1 MKAILII
8 AHHCILPGAYKGFE
22 EILDKLHHD
31 LPGTRVASTSLLDLE
46 NDLRTLLREDV
57 ESVTLLPFL
66 LLNGQHAKN
75 DVPRVVAKLQ
85 AEFPQIPIS
94 LLPCLGDW
102 KEFANMVVA
111 GLCTAQ
117 IDERTDLRSYRRKTK
132 DKYLSSLVS
141 RLSSKSSLFSVELNL
156 EGRNVLV
163 VGGGRIALRKVKT
176 LLPTG
181 ARITVVAPQF
191 DPEFD
196 YLRRENE
203 ASPLQTKDERVSLKN
218 DISLVSRPTLV
229 AMRTKGLRPKC
240 CPLSS
245 LVLEQRPYATDDLRG
260 VFMVF
265 ICTDQ
270 PTVNAQV
277 SNDARARRILVN
289 NACDY
294 LDGDFIVPARMDFGE
309 NIAVTVSTQGRAP
322 SLAKKLKQKIQT
334 EWAEGLE
341 KEENAFFAQ
350 K

>member
-22 EILDKLHHD
+22 GILDKLHHD

-66 LLNGQHAKN
+66 LLNGQHSKN

-85 AEFPQIPIS
+85 EEFPQIPIT
-94 LLPCLGDW
+94 LMPCLGDW
-102 KEFANMVVA
+102 SEFAAMVVN
-111 GLCTAQ
+111 GIRNAQ
-117 IDERTDLRSYRRKTK
+117 KETVRQ
-132 DKYLSSLVS
+132 SSNSTLHTTHS
-141 RLSSKSSLFSVELNL
+141 TSHTSNLFSIELNL

-181 ARITVVAPQF
+181 AHITVVAPQI
-191 DPEFD
+191 DPEFTTIP
-196 YLRRENE
+196 
-203 ASPLQTKDERVSLKN
+203 SIVLKN
-218 DISLVSRPTLV
+218 
-229 AMRTKGLRPKC
+229 
-240 CPLSS
+240 
-245 LVLEQRPYATDDLRG
+245 RPYEPLDLRG
-260 VFMVF
+260 IFMVF
-265 ICTDQ
+265 ICTDK
-270 PTVNAQV
+270 PAVNAQV

-322 SLAKKLKQKIQT
+322 SLAKKLKQKIQS

-341 KEENAFFAQ
+341 QVERDFLH
-350 K
+350 

>member
-22 EILDKLHHD
+22 EILDRLHHD
-31 LPGTRVASTSLLDLE
+31 MPGTRVASTSLLDLE
-46 NDLRTLLREDV
+46 NDLRALLREDV
-57 ESVTLLPFL
+57 ESVTLLPYL
-66 LLNGQHAKN
+66 LLNGQHTKN
-75 DVPRVVAKLQ
+75 DVPKVVARLQ
-85 AEFPQIPIS
+85 AEFPEIPIT

-102 KEFANMVVA
+102 KEFASMVVSGIRNA
-111 GLCTAQ
+111 EIRNNVIACPVGAKQ
-117 IDERTDLRSYRRKTK
+117 SI
-132 DKYLSSLVS
+132 SSNS
-141 RLSSKSSLFSVELNL
+141 NFFSIELNL

-191 DPEFD
+191 DPEFESLQSAD
-196 YLRRENE
+196 KVAELSRRAES
-203 ASPLQTKDERVSLKN
+203 ASITLK
-218 DISLVSRPTLV
+218 T
-229 AMRTKGLRPKC
+229 
-240 CPLSS
+240 
-245 LVLEQRPYATDDLRG
+245 RPYEPLDLRG
-260 VFMVF
+260 IFMVF

-277 SNDARARRILVN
+277 SNDAHARRILVN

-341 KEENAFFAQ
+341 HVEKDFYES
-350 K
+350 

>member
-22 EILDKLHHD
+22 GILDKLHHD

-66 LLNGQHAKN
+66 LLNGQHSKN

-85 AEFPQIPIS
+85 AEFPQIPIT
-94 LLPCLGDW
+94 LMPCLGDW
-102 KEFANMVVA
+102 KEFASMVVA
-111 GLCTAQ
+111 GVRNAQ
-117 IDERTDLRSYRRKTK
+117 IENPQSAVGATSYPKAPQERAH
-132 DKYLSSLVS
+132 SSN
-141 RLSSKSSLFSVELNL
+141 LFSIELNL

-191 DPEFD
+191 DPEFTTIP
-196 YLRRENE
+196 
-203 ASPLQTKDERVSLKN
+203 SIVLK
-218 DISLVSRPTLV
+218 SRPYE
-229 AMRTKGLRPKC
+229 
-240 CPLSS
+240 PL
-245 LVLEQRPYATDDLRG
+245 DLRG
-260 VFMVF
+260 IFMVF
-265 ICTDQ
+265 ICTDK
-270 PTVNAQV
+270 PDINAQV

-341 KEENAFFAQ
+341 QVERDFLH
-350 K
+350 

>member
-22 EILDKLHHD
+22 GILDKLHHD

-66 LLNGQHAKN
+66 LLNGQHSKN

-85 AEFPQIPIS
+85 AEFPQIPIT
-94 LLPCLGDW
+94 LMPCLGDW
-102 KEFANMVVA
+102 KEFASMVVA
-111 GLCTAQ
+111 GVRNAQ
-117 IDERTDLRSYRRKTK
+117 NKLSQSASGATSHPKAPQERAHTSN
-132 DKYLSSLVS
+132 
-141 RLSSKSSLFSVELNL
+141 LFSIELNL

-191 DPEFD
+191 DPEFTTIP
-196 YLRRENE
+196 
-203 ASPLQTKDERVSLKN
+203 SIVLK
-218 DISLVSRPTLV
+218 SRPYE
-229 AMRTKGLRPKC
+229 
-240 CPLSS
+240 PL
-245 LVLEQRPYATDDLRG
+245 DLRG
-260 VFMVF
+260 IFMVF
-265 ICTDQ
+265 ICTDK
-270 PTVNAQV
+270 PDVNALV

-341 KEENAFFAQ
+341 QVERDFLH
-350 K
+350 

>member
-57 ESVTLLPFL
+57 ESVTLLPYL
-66 LLNGQHAKN
+66 LLNGQHSKN

-85 AEFPQIPIS
+85 EEFPQIPIT

-102 KEFANMVVA
+102 KEFADMVVA
-111 GLCTAQ
+111 GIRNAQ
-117 IDERTDLRSYRRKTK
+117 EPRTCAP
-132 DKYLSSLVS
+132 SSS
-141 RLSSKSSLFSVELNL
+141 PNSEHRTSNLFSIEVNL
-156 EGRNVLV
+156 EGKNVLV

-196 YLRRENE
+196 VIKSGEP
-203 ASPLQTKDERVSLKN
+203 ASITLKN
-218 DISLVSRPTLV
+218 
-229 AMRTKGLRPKC
+229 
-240 CPLSS
+240 
-245 LVLEQRPYATDDLRG
+245 RPYEPLDLRCI
-260 VFMVF
+260 FMVF

-270 PTVNAQV
+270 PAVNAQV

-322 SLAKKLKQKIQT
+322 SLAKKLKQKIQS

-341 KEENAFFAQ
+341 QAEREFK
-350 K
+350 

>member
-22 EILDKLHHD
+22 GILDKLHHD

-66 LLNGQHAKN
+66 LLNGQHSKN

-85 AEFPQIPIS
+85 AEFPQIPIT
-94 LLPCLGDW
+94 LMPCLGDW
-102 KEFANMVVA
+102 KEFASMVVA
-111 GLCTAQ
+111 GVRNAQ
-117 IDERTDLRSYRRKTK
+117 IENPQSAVGATSYPKAPQERAH
-132 DKYLSSLVS
+132 SSN
-141 RLSSKSSLFSVELNL
+141 LFSIELNL

-191 DPEFD
+191 DPEF
-196 YLRRENE
+196 ENLSSKGE
-203 ASPLQTKDERVSLKN
+203 ARPHTSHLITLKN
-218 DISLVSRPTLV
+218 
-229 AMRTKGLRPKC
+229 
-240 CPLSS
+240 
-245 LVLEQRPYATDDLRG
+245 RPYEPLDLRG
-260 VFMVF
+260 IFMVF
-265 ICTDQ
+265 ICTDK
-270 PTVNAQV
+270 PDVNALV

-341 KEENAFFAQ
+341 QVERDFLH
-350 K
+350 

>member
-22 EILDKLHHD
+22 GILDKLHHD
-31 LPGTRVASTSLLDLE
+31 LPGTRVASTILLDLE
-46 NDLRTLLREDV
+46 NDLRTLLREDI

-66 LLNGQHAKN
+66 LLNGQHTKN

-85 AEFPQIPIS
+85 AEFPQIPIT
-94 LLPCLGDW
+94 LMPCLGDW
-102 KEFANMVVA
+102 MEFADMVVN
-111 GLCTAQ
+111 GVRNAQ
-117 IDERTDLRSYRRKTK
+117 IENPQSAVGATSYPKAPQERAH
-132 DKYLSSLVS
+132 SSN
-141 RLSSKSSLFSVELNL
+141 LFSIELNL

-191 DPEFD
+191 DPEF
-196 YLRRENE
+196 
-203 ASPLQTKDERVSLKN
+203 KSLDSSTTPNGSAQN
-218 DISLVSRPTLV
+218 DTLTSV
-229 AMRTKGLRPKC
+229 TLIN
-240 CPLSS
+240 
-245 LVLEQRPYATDDLRG
+245 RPYEPLDLRG
-260 VFMVF
+260 IFMVF
-265 ICTDQ
+265 ICTDK
-270 PTVNAQV
+270 PDVNAQV
-277 SNDARARRILVN
+277 SNDAHARRILVN

-334 EWAEGLE
+334 EWAEELSQIE
-341 KEENAFFAQ
+341 RNFDK
-350 K
+350 

>member
-22 EILDKLHHD
+22 EILDRLHHD

-46 NDLRTLLREDV
+46 NDLRTILREDV

-66 LLNGQHAKN
+66 LLNGQHTKN

-85 AEFPQIPIS
+85 AEFPQIPIT

-102 KEFANMVVA
+102 KEFADMVVS
-111 GLCTAQ
+111 GVRNAQ
-117 IDERTDLRSYRRKTK
+117 VAHSQSTVGATSHLKAPQARAHASN
-132 DKYLSSLVS
+132 
-141 RLSSKSSLFSVELNL
+141 LFSIELNL

-176 LLPTG
+176 LIPTG

-191 DPEFD
+191 DPEFEN
-196 YLRRENE
+196 LRRKNE
-203 ASPLQTKDERVSLKN
+203 ASPLQTKDESSFQGIDSSIVYSLSSIVLK
-218 DISLVSRPTLV
+218 SRPYE
-229 AMRTKGLRPKC
+229 
-240 CPLSS
+240 PL
-245 LVLEQRPYATDDLRG
+245 DLRG
-260 VFMVF
+260 IFMVF

-270 PTVNAQV
+270 PAVNAQV

-341 KEENAFFAQ
+341 QIEREFDK
-350 K
+350 

>member
-22 EILDKLHHD
+22 GILDKLHHD

-66 LLNGQHAKN
+66 LLNGQHTKN

-85 AEFPQIPIS
+85 AEFPQIPIT
-94 LLPCLGDW
+94 LMPCLGDW
-102 KEFANMVVA
+102 KEFADMVVA
-111 GLCTAQ
+111 GIRSAQ
-117 IDERTDLRSYRRKTK
+117 LDERTPADAGYRRKTK
-132 DKYLSSLVS
+132 ENILIEETHLSSLAS
-141 RLSSKSSLFSVELNL
+141 RLSSKSSNLFSIELNL

-163 VGGGRIALRKVKT
+163 VGGGRIALRKVKS
-176 LLPTG
+176 LVPTG

-196 YLRRENE
+196 AFCRHSERSEESSQFSNS
-203 ASPLQTKDERVSLKN
+203 ASAERSLS
-218 DISLVSRPTLV
+218 ITL
-229 AMRTKGLRPKC
+229 K
-240 CPLSS
+240 
-245 LVLEQRPYATDDLRG
+245 QRPYEPIDLCG
-260 VFMVF
+260 IFMVF
-265 ICTDQ
+265 ICTDK
-270 PTVNAQV
+270 PAVNAQV

-322 SLAKKLKQKIQT
+322 SLAKKLKQKIQS
-334 EWAEGLE
+334 EWAEDLAKIE
-341 KEENAFFAQ
+341 REFECK
-350 K
+350 

>member
-22 EILDKLHHD
+22 EIMDKLHHD

-57 ESVTLLPFL
+57 ESVTLLPYL
-66 LLNGQHAKN
+66 LLNGQHSKN

-85 AEFPQIPIS
+85 EEFSQIPIT

-102 KEFANMVVA
+102 KEFADMVVA
-111 GLCTAQ
+111 GIRNAQ
-117 IDERTDLRSYRRKTK
+117 EPHTCAPSSSPNSERRTSN
-132 DKYLSSLVS
+132 
-141 RLSSKSSLFSVELNL
+141 LFSIEVNL

-196 YLRRENE
+196 TIKSGES
-203 ASPLQTKDERVSLKN
+203 APSITFKN
-218 DISLVSRPTLV
+218 
-229 AMRTKGLRPKC
+229 
-240 CPLSS
+240 
-245 LVLEQRPYATDDLRG
+245 RPYEPLDLRG
-260 VFMVF
+260 IFMVF

-270 PTVNAQV
+270 PAVNAQV

-341 KEENAFFAQ
+341 QVEREFDK
-350 K
+350 

>member
-22 EILDKLHHD
+22 EILDRLHHD

-57 ESVTLLPFL
+57 ESVTLLPYL
-66 LLNGQHAKN
+66 LLNGQHSKN

-85 AEFPQIPIS
+85 EEFPQIPIT

-102 KEFANMVVA
+102 KEFSSMVVA
-111 GLCTAQ
+111 GVRSAQNACTCAP
-117 IDERTDLRSYRRKTK
+117 
-132 DKYLSSLVS
+132 LSSRNHECGDRIRS
-141 RLSSKSSLFSVELNL
+141 ERAYSSNLFSIELNL

-176 LLPTG
+176 LIPTG
-181 ARITVVAPQF
+181 AHITVVAPQF
-191 DPEFD
+191 DPEFETLKAGD
-196 YLRRENE
+196 KVPELSRGAE
-203 ASPLQTKDERVSLKN
+203 ASITLK
-218 DISLVSRPTLV
+218 
-229 AMRTKGLRPKC
+229 K
-240 CPLSS
+240 
-245 LVLEQRPYATDDLRG
+245 RPYEPLDLRCI
-260 VFMVF
+260 FMVF

-270 PTVNAQV
+270 PAVNAQV

-334 EWAEGLE
+334 EWAEDLVQIE
-341 KEENAFFAQ
+341 KDFKKE
-350 K
+350 

>member
-57 ESVTLLPFL
+57 ESVTLLPYL
-66 LLNGQHAKN
+66 LLNGQHSKN
-75 DVPRVVAKLQ
+75 DVPRVVARLQ
-85 AEFPQIPIS
+85 AEFPQIPIT

-102 KEFANMVVA
+102 KEFSDMVVA
-111 GLCTAQ
+111 GVRNAQ
-117 IDERTDLRSYRRKTK
+117 NGVCHSERSEESRASLDPSTTPNGFAQDDKKTERAH
-132 DKYLSSLVS
+132 SSN
-141 RLSSKSSLFSVELNL
+141 LFSIELNL

-176 LLPTG
+176 LIPTG
-181 ARITVVAPQF
+181 AHITVVAPQF
-191 DPEFD
+191 DPEFNA
-196 YLRRENE
+196 LCRH
-203 ASPLQTKDERVSLKN
+203 SERSEESSCFSNSATVEQSSITLK
-218 DISLVSRPTLV
+218 
-229 AMRTKGLRPKC
+229 
-240 CPLSS
+240 
-245 LVLEQRPYATDDLRG
+245 QRPYEPLDLRC

-270 PTVNAQV
+270 PAVNAQV

-334 EWAEGLE
+334 EWADDLE
-341 KEENAFFAQ
+341 QIEREFGK
-350 K
+350 

>member
-22 EILDKLHHD
+22 GILDKLHHD

-66 LLNGQHAKN
+66 LLNGQHTKN

-85 AEFPQIPIS
+85 AEFPQIPIT

-102 KEFANMVVA
+102 KEFADMVVS
-111 GLCTAQ
+111 GVRNAQ
-117 IDERTDLRSYRRKTK
+117 VAHSQSTVGATSHLKAPQARAHASN
-132 DKYLSSLVS
+132 
-141 RLSSKSSLFSVELNL
+141 LFSIEVNL
-156 EGRNVLV
+156 EGKNVLV

-191 DPEFD
+191 DPEFE
-196 YLRRENE
+196 Y
-203 ASPLQTKDERVSLKN
+203 
-218 DISLVSRPTLV
+218 
-229 AMRTKGLRPKC
+229 
-240 CPLSS
+240 LSS
-245 LVLEQRPYATDDLRG
+245 KGEARPHTSCLITLINRPYEPLDLRG
-260 VFMVF
+260 IFMVF

-270 PTVNAQV
+270 PAVNAQV

-289 NACDY
+289 NACEY

-341 KEENAFFAQ
+341 QIERDFS
-350 K
+350 

>member
-22 EILDKLHHD
+22 EILDQLHHD
-31 LPGTRVASTSLLDLE
+31 MPGTRVASTSLLDLE
-46 NDLRTLLREDV
+46 NDLRALLREDV
-57 ESVTLLPFL
+57 ESVTLLPYL
-66 LLNGQHAKN
+66 LLNGQHTKN
-75 DVPRVVAKLQ
+75 DVPKVVARLQ
-85 AEFPQIPIS
+85 AEYPQIPIT

-102 KEFANMVVA
+102 KEFAGMVVD
-111 GLCTAQ
+111 GVRNAQ
-117 IDERTDLRSYRRKTK
+117 VGMCRSERSEESRCSLDPSATPDSTDFGSRMTGFAQDDAKMLRAHASNF
-132 DKYLSSLVS
+132 
-141 RLSSKSSLFSVELNL
+141 FSIELNL

-191 DPEFD
+191 DPEFESLQSAD
-196 YLRRENE
+196 KVAELSRRAES
-203 ASPLQTKDERVSLKN
+203 ASITLK
-218 DISLVSRPTLV
+218 T
-229 AMRTKGLRPKC
+229 
-240 CPLSS
+240 
-245 LVLEQRPYATDDLRG
+245 RPYEPLDLRG
-260 VFMVF
+260 IFMVF

-277 SNDARARRILVN
+277 SNDAHARRILVN

-341 KEENAFFAQ
+341 QVEKEFYES
-350 K
+350 

>member
-22 EILDKLHHD
+22 EILDRLHHD

-57 ESVTLLPFL
+57 ESVTLLPYL
-66 LLNGQHAKN
+66 LLNGQHTKN

-85 AEFPQIPIS
+85 EEFPQIPIT

-102 KEFANMVVA
+102 KEFSSMVVCGIRNAQNEISQSAA
-111 GLCTAQ
+111 GVTSLLKAPQ
-117 IDERTDLRSYRRKTK
+117 ERSH
-132 DKYLSSLVS
+132 SSN
-141 RLSSKSSLFSVELNL
+141 LFSIELNL

-176 LLPTG
+176 LIPTG
-181 ARITVVAPQF
+181 AHITVVAPQF
-191 DPEFD
+191 DPEFEM
-196 YLRRENE
+196 LK
-203 ASPLQTKDERVSLKN
+203 ADEPSSITLK
-218 DISLVSRPTLV
+218 
-229 AMRTKGLRPKC
+229 
-240 CPLSS
+240 
-245 LVLEQRPYATDDLRG
+245 QRPYEPLDLRC

-270 PTVNAQV
+270 PAVNAQV

-334 EWAEGLE
+334 DWAEDLVQIE
-341 KEENAFFAQ
+341 KAF
-350 K
+350 KKE

>member
-22 EILDKLHHD
+22 GILDKLHHD

-66 LLNGQHAKN
+66 LLNGQHTKN

-85 AEFPQIPIS
+85 EEFPQIPIT
-94 LLPCLGDW
+94 LMPCLGDW
-102 KEFANMVVA
+102 SEFAAMVVN
-111 GLCTAQ
+111 GIRNAQ
-117 IDERTDLRSYRRKTK
+117 EPRSCAPSSSSATESRTSN
-132 DKYLSSLVS
+132 
-141 RLSSKSSLFSVELNL
+141 LFSIELNL

-196 YLRRENE
+196 ALKSGE
-203 ASPLQTKDERVSLKN
+203 QVSLIVLKN
-218 DISLVSRPTLV
+218 
-229 AMRTKGLRPKC
+229 
-240 CPLSS
+240 
-245 LVLEQRPYATDDLRG
+245 RPYEPLDLRG
-260 VFMVF
+260 IFMVF

-270 PTVNAQV
+270 PAVNAQV

-322 SLAKKLKQKIQT
+322 SLAKKLKQKIQS

-341 KEENAFFAQ
+341 QVERDFLH
-350 K
+350 

>member
-22 EILDKLHHD
+22 EILDQLHHD
-31 LPGTRVASTSLLDLE
+31 MPGTRVASTSLLDLE
-46 NDLRTLLREDV
+46 NDLRALLREDV
-57 ESVTLLPFL
+57 ESVTLLPYL
-66 LLNGQHAKN
+66 LLNGQHTKN
-75 DVPRVVAKLQ
+75 DVPKVVARLQ
-85 AEFPQIPIS
+85 AEFPGIPIT

-102 KEFANMVVA
+102 KEFAGMVVSGIRNA
-111 GLCTAQ
+111 QKENKKAHDQNGLAKS
-117 IDERTDLRSYRRKTK
+117 DN
-132 DKYLSSLVS
+132 LSDTLNVVASPVGAKQS
-141 RLSSKSSLFSVELNL
+141 ISSNSNFFSIELNL

-191 DPEFD
+191 DPEFKSLD
-196 YLRRENE
+196 SLTTPDSRMTGSAQKDSLTSVTLIKRAYE
-203 ASPLQTKDERVSLKN
+203 PL
-218 DISLVSRPTLV
+218 
-229 AMRTKGLRPKC
+229 
-240 CPLSS
+240 
-245 LVLEQRPYATDDLRG
+245 DLRC

-277 SNDARARRILVN
+277 SNDAHARRILVN

-294 LDGDFIVPARMDFGE
+294 LDGDFIVPARMDFGQ

-341 KEENAFFAQ
+341 QVEKEFYES
-350 K
+350 

>member
-57 ESVTLLPFL
+57 ESVTLLPYL
-66 LLNGQHAKN
+66 LLNGQHSKN

-85 AEFPQIPIS
+85 EEFPQIPIT

-102 KEFANMVVA
+102 KEFADMVVS
-111 GLCTAQ
+111 GLRTAQ
-117 IDERTDLRSYRRKTK
+117 NVDPSTTPDGFAQDDTK
-132 DKYLSSLVS
+132 MGRAHASN
-141 RLSSKSSLFSVELNL
+141 LFSVEVNL
-156 EGRNVLV
+156 EGKNVLV

-196 YLRRENE
+196 ALDSSTTPDGFAQNDTRAIVTLR
-203 ASPLQTKDERVSLKN
+203 K
-218 DISLVSRPTLV
+218 
-229 AMRTKGLRPKC
+229 
-240 CPLSS
+240 
-245 LVLEQRPYATDDLRG
+245 RPYEPLDLRG

-270 PTVNAQV
+270 PAVNAQV

-322 SLAKKLKQKIQT
+322 SLAKKLKQKIQS

-341 KEENAFFAQ
+341 QAERDFLNS
-350 K
+350 

>member
-57 ESVTLLPFL
+57 ESVTLLPYL
-66 LLNGQHAKN
+66 LLNGQHSKN

-85 AEFPQIPIS
+85 EEFPQIPIT

-102 KEFANMVVA
+102 KEFADMVVA
-111 GLCTAQ
+111 GIRNAQ
-117 IDERTDLRSYRRKTK
+117 KPRSCAPSSSSAPEHRTSN
-132 DKYLSSLVS
+132 
-141 RLSSKSSLFSVELNL
+141 LFSIEVNL
-156 EGRNVLV
+156 EGKNVLV

-196 YLRRENE
+196 ALKSGES
-203 ASPLQTKDERVSLKN
+203 AKSMPSITLKN
-218 DISLVSRPTLV
+218 
-229 AMRTKGLRPKC
+229 
-240 CPLSS
+240 
-245 LVLEQRPYATDDLRG
+245 RPYEPLDLRG
-260 VFMVF
+260 IFMVF

-270 PTVNAQV
+270 PAVNAQV

-322 SLAKKLKQKIQT
+322 SLAKKLKQKIQA

-341 KEENAFFAQ
+341 QVEKDFHNS
-350 K
+350 

>member
-22 EILDKLHHD
+22 GILDKLHHD

-66 LLNGQHAKN
+66 LLNGQHTKN

-85 AEFPQIPIS
+85 AEFPQIPIT

-102 KEFANMVVA
+102 KEFADMVVS
-111 GLCTAQ
+111 GVRNAQ
-117 IDERTDLRSYRRKTK
+117 VAHSQSTVGATSHLKAPQARAHASN
-132 DKYLSSLVS
+132 
-141 RLSSKSSLFSVELNL
+141 LFSIEVNL
-156 EGRNVLV
+156 EGKNVLV

-191 DPEFD
+191 DPEFH
-196 YLRRENE
+196 
-203 ASPLQTKDERVSLKN
+203 S
-218 DISLVSRPTLV
+218 
-229 AMRTKGLRPKC
+229 
-240 CPLSS
+240 
-245 LVLEQRPYATDDLRG
+245 LEQSAMSDEGSKLNAQCSLLNRPYEPLDLRG
-260 VFMVF
+260 IFMVF

-270 PTVNAQV
+270 PAVNAQV

-322 SLAKKLKQKIQT
+322 SLAKKLKQKIQA
-334 EWAEGLE
+334 EWADGLE
-341 KEENAFFAQ
+341 QIERDFS
-350 K
+350 

>member
-22 EILDKLHHD
+22 TILDRLHHD
-31 LPGTRVASTSLLDLE
+31 MPGTRVASTSLLDLE

-66 LLNGQHAKN
+66 LLNGQHSKN

-85 AEFPQIPIS
+85 AEFPQIPIT

-102 KEFANMVVA
+102 KEFADMVVNGVRNA
-111 GLCTAQ
+111 H
-117 IDERTDLRSYRRKTK
+117 
-132 DKYLSSLVS
+132 SSN
-141 RLSSKSSLFSVELNL
+141 LFSIEVNL
-156 EGRNVLV
+156 EGKNVLV

-196 YLRRENE
+196 ALKSGES
-203 ASPLQTKDERVSLKN
+203 ASSITLKN
-218 DISLVSRPTLV
+218 
-229 AMRTKGLRPKC
+229 
-240 CPLSS
+240 
-245 LVLEQRPYATDDLRG
+245 RPYEPLDLRG
-260 VFMVF
+260 IFMVF

-270 PTVNAQV
+270 PAVNAQV

-341 KEENAFFAQ
+341 QVERDFK
-350 K
+350 

>member
-57 ESVTLLPFL
+57 ESVTLLPYL
-66 LLNGQHAKN
+66 LLNGQHSKN

-85 AEFPQIPIS
+85 AEFPQIPIT

-102 KEFANMVVA
+102 KEFADMVVA
-111 GLCTAQ
+111 GIRNAQ
-117 IDERTDLRSYRRKTK
+117 DAPSSSWSHECGDRIHSERAH
-132 DKYLSSLVS
+132 SSN
-141 RLSSKSSLFSVELNL
+141 LFSIELNL

-176 LLPTG
+176 LIPTG
-181 ARITVVAPQF
+181 AHITVVAPQF
-191 DPEFD
+191 DPEFEM
-196 YLRRENE
+196 LK
-203 ASPLQTKDERVSLKN
+203 ADEPSSITLK
-218 DISLVSRPTLV
+218 
-229 AMRTKGLRPKC
+229 
-240 CPLSS
+240 
-245 LVLEQRPYATDDLRG
+245 QRPYEPLDLRC

-270 PTVNAQV
+270 PAVNAQV

-334 EWAEGLE
+334 DWAEDLVQIE
-341 KEENAFFAQ
+341 KAF
-350 K
+350 KKE

>member
-22 EILDKLHHD
+22 EILDRLHHD

-57 ESVTLLPFL
+57 ESVTLLPYL
-66 LLNGQHAKN
+66 LLNGQHSKN

-85 AEFPQIPIS
+85 AEFPQIPIT

-102 KEFANMVVA
+102 KEFSSMVVC
-111 GLCTAQ
+111 GIRNAQ
-117 IDERTDLRSYRRKTK
+117 SNKKAPAE
-132 DKYLSSLVS
+132 SLVS
-141 RLSSKSSLFSVELNL
+141 RPSSNSNLFSIELNL

-176 LLPTG
+176 LIPTG
-181 ARITVVAPQF
+181 AHITVVAPQI
-191 DPEFD
+191 DPEFNA
-196 YLRRENE
+196 LCRH
-203 ASPLQTKDERVSLKN
+203 SERSEESSCFSNSATVEPTSITLK
-218 DISLVSRPTLV
+218 
-229 AMRTKGLRPKC
+229 
-240 CPLSS
+240 
-245 LVLEQRPYATDDLRG
+245 QRPYEPLDLRC

-270 PTVNAQV
+270 PAVNAQV

-334 EWAEGLE
+334 EWADDLE
-341 KEENAFFAQ
+341 QIEREFGK
-350 K
+350 

>member
-57 ESVTLLPFL
+57 ESVTLLPYL
-66 LLNGQHAKN
+66 LLNGQHSKN

-85 AEFPQIPIS
+85 EEFPRIPIT

-102 KEFANMVVA
+102 KEFADMVVC
-111 GLCTAQ
+111 GIRNAQ
-117 IDERTDLRSYRRKTK
+117 EPRACAPSSSSTPEHRTSN
-132 DKYLSSLVS
+132 
-141 RLSSKSSLFSVELNL
+141 LFSIEVNL
-156 EGRNVLV
+156 EGKNVLV

-196 YLRRENE
+196 
-203 ASPLQTKDERVSLKN
+203 ALK
-218 DISLVSRPTLV
+218 SGELP
-229 AMRTKGLRPKC
+229 
-240 CPLSS
+240 SS
-245 LVLEQRPYATDDLRG
+245 IVFKNRPYEPLDLRG
-260 VFMVF
+260 IFMVF

-270 PTVNAQV
+270 PAVNAQV

-322 SLAKKLKQKIQT
+322 SLAKKLKQKIQA

-341 KEENAFFAQ
+341 QVEKDFHNS
-350 K
+350 

>member
-22 EILDKLHHD
+22 GILDKLHHD

-66 LLNGQHAKN
+66 LLNGQHSKN

-85 AEFPQIPIS
+85 EEFPQIPIT
-94 LLPCLGDW
+94 LMPCLGDW
-102 KEFANMVVA
+102 KEFSDMVVD
-111 GLCTAQ
+111 GIRNAQ
-117 IDERTDLRSYRRKTK
+117 EPCSCAPSSSPSTESRTSN
-132 DKYLSSLVS
+132 
-141 RLSSKSSLFSVELNL
+141 LFSIELNL

-181 ARITVVAPQF
+181 AHITVVAPQL
-191 DPEFD
+191 DPEFTTIP
-196 YLRRENE
+196 
-203 ASPLQTKDERVSLKN
+203 SIVLKN
-218 DISLVSRPTLV
+218 
-229 AMRTKGLRPKC
+229 
-240 CPLSS
+240 
-245 LVLEQRPYATDDLRG
+245 RPYEPLDLRG
-260 VFMVF
+260 IFMVF
-265 ICTDQ
+265 ICTDK
-270 PTVNAQV
+270 PAVNAQV

-322 SLAKKLKQKIQT
+322 SLAKKLKQKIQS

-341 KEENAFFAQ
+341 QVERDFLH
-350 K
+350 

>member
-22 EILDKLHHD
+22 EILDRLHHD

-57 ESVTLLPFL
+57 ESVTLLPYL
-66 LLNGQHAKN
+66 LLNGQHTKN

-85 AEFPQIPIS
+85 AEFPQIPIT

-102 KEFANMVVA
+102 KEFSSMVVCGIRNAQNEISQSAA
-111 GLCTAQ
+111 GVTSLLKVPQ
-117 IDERTDLRSYRRKTK
+117 ERAH
-132 DKYLSSLVS
+132 SSN
-141 RLSSKSSLFSVELNL
+141 LFSIELNL

-176 LLPTG
+176 LIPTG
-181 ARITVVAPQF
+181 AHITVVAPQI
-191 DPEFD
+191 DPEFETLKTGD
-196 YLRRENE
+196 KVPELSRGVE
-203 ASPLQTKDERVSLKN
+203 ASITLK
-218 DISLVSRPTLV
+218 
-229 AMRTKGLRPKC
+229 K
-240 CPLSS
+240 
-245 LVLEQRPYATDDLRG
+245 RPYEPLDLRC

-270 PTVNAQV
+270 PAVNAQV

-334 EWAEGLE
+334 EWAEGLVQIE
-341 KEENAFFAQ
+341 KDFKKE
-350 K
+350 

>member
-22 EILDKLHHD
+22 GILDKLHHD

-66 LLNGQHAKN
+66 LLNGQHSKN

-85 AEFPQIPIS
+85 EEFPQIPIT
-94 LLPCLGDW
+94 LMPCLGDW
-102 KEFANMVVA
+102 KEFSDMVVA
-111 GLCTAQ
+111 GIRSAQ
-117 IDERTDLRSYRRKTK
+117 IDDRTPADTGYRRKTK
-132 DKYLSSLVS
+132 ENNGIAEENH
-141 RLSSKSSLFSVELNL
+141 LSSKTSNLFSIELNL

-181 ARITVVAPQF
+181 AHITVVAPQL
-191 DPEFD
+191 DPEFTTIP
-196 YLRRENE
+196 
-203 ASPLQTKDERVSLKN
+203 SIVLK
-218 DISLVSRPTLV
+218 SRPYE
-229 AMRTKGLRPKC
+229 
-240 CPLSS
+240 PL
-245 LVLEQRPYATDDLRG
+245 DLRG
-260 VFMVF
+260 IFMVF
-265 ICTDQ
+265 ICTDK
-270 PTVNAQV
+270 PAVNALV

-322 SLAKKLKQKIQT
+322 SLAKKLKQKIQS

-341 KEENAFFAQ
+341 QVERDFLH
-350 K
+350 

>member
-22 EILDKLHHD
+22 GILDKLHHD

-66 LLNGQHAKN
+66 LLNGQHSKN

-85 AEFPQIPIS
+85 EEFPQIPIT
-94 LLPCLGDW
+94 LMPCLGDW
-102 KEFANMVVA
+102 KEFSDMVVD
-111 GLCTAQ
+111 GIRSAQ
-117 IDERTDLRSYRRKTK
+117 IDDRTPADTGYRRKTK
-132 DKYLSSLVS
+132 ENNGIAEENH
-141 RLSSKSSLFSVELNL
+141 LSSKTSNLFSIELNL

-181 ARITVVAPQF
+181 AHITVVAPQL
-191 DPEFD
+191 DPEFTTIP
-196 YLRRENE
+196 
-203 ASPLQTKDERVSLKN
+203 SIVLKN
-218 DISLVSRPTLV
+218 
-229 AMRTKGLRPKC
+229 
-240 CPLSS
+240 
-245 LVLEQRPYATDDLRG
+245 RPYEPLDLRG
-260 VFMVF
+260 IFMVF
-265 ICTDQ
+265 ICTDK
-270 PTVNAQV
+270 PAVNAQV

-322 SLAKKLKQKIQT
+322 SLAKKLKQKIQS

-341 KEENAFFAQ
+341 QVEREFGK
-350 K
+350 

>member
-1 MKAILII
+1 MKAVLII

-22 EILDKLHHD
+22 TILDRLHHD
-31 LPGTRVASTSLLDLE
+31 MPGTRVASTSLLDLE

-66 LLNGQHAKN
+66 LLNGQHTKN

-85 AEFPQIPIS
+85 AEFPQIPIT
-94 LLPCLGDW
+94 LMPCLGDW
-102 KEFANMVVA
+102 KEFANMVVDGVRNAQNA
-111 GLCTAQ
+111 GA
-117 IDERTDLRSYRRKTK
+117 RSHETSS
-132 DKYLSSLVS
+132 SSLKAPLARPHS
-141 RLSSKSSLFSVELNL
+141 SSLFSIELNL
-156 EGRNVLV
+156 EDKNVLV

-191 DPEFD
+191 DPEFH
-196 YLRRENE
+196 
-203 ASPLQTKDERVSLKN
+203 S
-218 DISLVSRPTLV
+218 
-229 AMRTKGLRPKC
+229 
-240 CPLSS
+240 
-245 LVLEQRPYATDDLRG
+245 LEQSAMSDEGSKLKAQCSLLNRPYEPLDLRG

-270 PTVNAQV
+270 PAVNAQV

-322 SLAKKLKQKIQT
+322 SLAKKLKQKIQA

-341 KEENAFFAQ
+341 QVERDFK
-350 K
+350 

>member
-22 EILDKLHHD
+22 EILDRLHHD

-57 ESVTLLPFL
+57 ESVTLLPYL
-66 LLNGQHAKN
+66 LLNGQHTKN

-85 AEFPQIPIS
+85 AEFPQIPIT

-102 KEFANMVVA
+102 KEFSSMVVA
-111 GLCTAQ
+111 GVRSAQNACTCAPSSSRSHECGNR
-117 IDERTDLRSYRRKTK
+117 IHSERAH
-132 DKYLSSLVS
+132 SSN
-141 RLSSKSSLFSVELNL
+141 LFSIELNL

-176 LLPTG
+176 LIPTG
-181 ARITVVAPQF
+181 AHITVVAPQI
-191 DPEFD
+191 DPEFETLKTGD
-196 YLRRENE
+196 KVPELSRGAE
-203 ASPLQTKDERVSLKN
+203 ASITLK
-218 DISLVSRPTLV
+218 
-229 AMRTKGLRPKC
+229 
-240 CPLSS
+240 
-245 LVLEQRPYATDDLRG
+245 QRPYEPLDLRC

-270 PTVNAQV
+270 PAVNAQV

-334 EWAEGLE
+334 EWAEDLVQIE
-341 KEENAFFAQ
+341 KDFKKE
-350 K
+350 

>member
-1 MKAILII
+1 MKAVLII

-22 EILDKLHHD
+22 TILDRLHHD
-31 LPGTRVASTSLLDLE
+31 MPGTRVASTILLDLE
-46 NDLRTLLREDV
+46 SDLRTLLREDV

-66 LLNGQHAKN
+66 LLNGQHSKN

-85 AEFPQIPIS
+85 AEFPQIPIT
-94 LLPCLGDW
+94 LMPCLGDW
-102 KEFANMVVA
+102 KEFANMVVGGVRNALDA
-111 GLCTAQ
+111 GA
-117 IDERTDLRSYRRKTK
+117 RSSETSN
-132 DKYLSSLVS
+132 SSLKVPS
-141 RLSSKSSLFSVELNL
+141 AQPRSSSLFSIELNL
-156 EGRNVLV
+156 EGKNVLV

-191 DPEFD
+191 DPEFNA
-196 YLRRENE
+196 LAAPSEQPAQNNE
-203 ASPLQTKDERVSLKN
+203 GLQPAQSKQD
-218 DISLVSRPTLV
+218 
-229 AMRTKGLRPKC
+229 
-240 CPLSS
+240 SS
-245 LVLEQRPYATDDLRG
+245 LVLKNRPYEPLDLRG
-260 VFMVF
+260 IFMVF

-270 PTVNAQV
+270 PAVNAQV

-334 EWAEGLE
+334 DWAEGLE
-341 KEENAFFAQ
+341 QIERDFK
-350 K
+350 

>member
-22 EILDKLHHD
+22 TILDRLHHD
-31 LPGTRVASTSLLDLE
+31 MPGTRVASTSLLDLE

-66 LLNGQHAKN
+66 LLNGQHSKN

-85 AEFPQIPIS
+85 AEFPQIPIT

-102 KEFANMVVA
+102 KDFADMVVA
-111 GLCTAQ
+111 GIRNAQ
-117 IDERTDLRSYRRKTK
+117 SDLSQSAFGATPYPKAPQERAH
-132 DKYLSSLVS
+132 SSN
-141 RLSSKSSLFSVELNL
+141 LFSIEVNL
-156 EGRNVLV
+156 EGKNVLV

-191 DPEFD
+191 DPEF
-196 YLRRENE
+196 
-203 ASPLQTKDERVSLKN
+203 
-218 DISLVSRPTLV
+218 SLVSRLLIEDNS
-229 AMRTKGLRPKC
+229 TKVLKHQVSFI
-240 CPLSS
+240 SS
-245 LVLEQRPYATDDLRG
+245 LVLINRPYEPLDLRG
-260 VFMVF
+260 IFMVF

-270 PTVNAQV
+270 PAVNAQV

-341 KEENAFFAQ
+341 QVERDFK
-350 K
+350 